1 MQMVNYGIEKILWAT
16 CWEKNP
22 KKNKKTQTRLKNK
35 GCLKSCGEGIW
46 WDEAC

>member
-1 MQMVNYGIEKILWAT
+1 MGQKKFYGLRAGK
-16 CWEKNP
+16 K
-22 KKNKKTQTRLKNK
+22 KQKNKKTQTRLKNK